1 MYRFFQKWCP
11 NIHNAMDEDDSG
23 DDDMT
28 AIGSKTADEEV
39 IRN

>member
-1 MYRFFQKWCP
+1 
-11 NIHNAMDEDDSG
+11 MDEDDSG

-28 AIGSKTADEEV
+28 AIGSKAADEEV